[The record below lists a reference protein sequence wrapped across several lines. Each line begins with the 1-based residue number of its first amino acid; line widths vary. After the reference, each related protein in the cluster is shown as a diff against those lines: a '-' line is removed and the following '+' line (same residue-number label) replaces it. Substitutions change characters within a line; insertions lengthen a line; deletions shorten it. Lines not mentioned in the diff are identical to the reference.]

1 MKKERWNN
9 QMEVKKF
16 KYTLIDPME
25 ALGQIFG
32 VDVTQSSYIKALGDT
47 GQHIMDM
54 ILDDNANDLIAD
66 ILSDYDITDETLE
79 KIMGDNSKVYGL
91 YVGIMGKIVGDVTE
105 IYKEVID
112 SNDGYIQSLRKNLE
126 DVLEDLVFDEK
137 IIAEELSE
145 IMDEFDNLAG
155 MAVVMISDIMNFII
169 GLLNGKEIDV
179 DITRAKTRSK
189 KLRDQVNDFDESFN
203 VDLKHPEKVVET
215 DKQLNKYL
223 AHHRKTLK
231 EMMDVLNETEKSYG
245 KKYFKVNT
253 ELELNKKFKRSS
265 KCFNAESTD
274 IRGNVFRVR
283 FALYILVWVY
293 NNLYEI
299 GDKCYELNKDSKWVE
314 FEEKQEYVDNMMDHV
329 IEFVND
335 ILDEEPIG
343 KHIQYFTEINV
354 YLNTEKK
361 MKKKNIEKLDDIH
374 FQTNV
379 LTDKISWFSNAEDD
393 KIADTILKLSYMV
406 CVHDTKGRKKITFRT
421 GYKAG
426 AQPTSKQMIEELGR
440 VINKGMK
447 SAGGSLLF
455 KFFID
460 SDPVIGTNYDTKKN
474 KDLNTGVLAV
484 SFYGFISGDKGIMR
498 FINNMI

>member
-1 MKKERWNN
+1 
-9 QMEVKKF
+9 
-16 KYTLIDPME
+16 
-25 ALGQIFG
+25 
-32 VDVTQSSYIKALGDT
+32 
-47 GQHIMDM
+47 
-54 ILDDNANDLIAD
+54 
-66 ILSDYDITDETLE
+66 
-79 KIMGDNSKVYGL
+79 
-91 YVGIMGKIVGDVTE
+91 
-105 IYKEVID
+105 
-112 SNDGYIQSLRKNLE
+112 
-126 DVLEDLVFDEK
+126 
-137 IIAEELSE
+137 
-145 IMDEFDNLAG
+145 
-155 MAVVMISDIMNFII
+155 
-169 GLLNGKEIDV
+169 
-179 DITRAKTRSK
+179 
-189 KLRDQVNDFDESFN
+189 
-203 VDLKHPEKVVET
+203 
-215 DKQLNKYL
+215 
-223 AHHRKTLK
+223 
-231 EMMDVLNETEKSYG
+231 
-245 KKYFKVNT
+245 
-253 ELELNKKFKRSS
+253 
-265 KCFNAESTD
+265 
-274 IRGNVFRVR
+274 
-283 FALYILVWVY
+283 
-293 NNLYEI
+293 
-299 GDKCYELNKDSKWVE
+299 
-314 FEEKQEYVDNMMDHV
+314 MDHV

-406 CVHDTKGRKKITFRT
+406 CVHDTKGRKKITFRS